1 MTTMVRR
8 ANRLLGLT
16 LALGCAYAVIG
27 AVTAFAA
34 VAPTGMICTNGPNFT
49 LRATTGHIDTPD
61 GNTVL
66 MWSYANQAPGSL
78 TFQLPSP
85 VLCVNQGDTVT
96 ITLNNTLSEPT
107 SIVFPG
113 QTGVTSTGSPGLFTN
128 EAPAG
133 GSATYTFTASEPG
146 TYLYESG
153 TSPEK
158 QVEMGLYGALVVRPA
173 GHPDWVYADSSTKFN
188 TSREYLVLIHDID
201 PDLHHNV
208 ELGLPYDFP
217 ALHFR
222 YWTVNGRM
230 FPDTI
235 ANNGASWL
243 ANEPYGS
250 LVRTK
255 PFDPVLN
262 PLPAAVRIVN
272 AGLANHP
279 FHPHGFHLRVIARD
293 GRMIKTPSGADGS
306 TEHFG
311 DTVAAGSAQDALFTY
326 VDKDKFCSGTS
337 CTAAGYSS
345 SNALPLTLPN
355 YRDLFFKDA
364 QTFYSGSPY
373 LGVKDTLPVGVISY
387 NVCGEFYFPWHSHA
401 LNEFV
406 NYDVPFGGLATL
418 LRVDPLP
425 GCTSFPTQVKIIAT
439 PPNTT
444 PVSGSLGSGTFSNL
458 SLDDT
463 SYYAVKSTATA
474 IGPVPNSFKADWYAG
489 FTGVA
494 TGASNL
500 RVSVKDK
507 CSLTACTQS
516 ILVWNWRTK
525 LWVPLD
531 ARSVGTTDVAVNDLA
546 VPAGPSAGK
555 WSDYIG
561 TGQQIGQVQV
571 RVYNQAAGVFTES
584 GNFMKLV
591 YDAP

>member
-1 MTTMVRR
+1 
-8 ANRLLGLT
+8 LLGLT
-16 LALGCAYAVIG
+16 LALGAAYAVLG

-34 VAPTGMICTNGPNFT
+34 VPPTGMICTNGTAGPNFT

-66 MWSYANQAPGSL
+66 MWSYANDVAGNLP
-78 TFQLPSP
+78 FQLPSP
-85 VLCVNQGDTVT
+85 VLCVNQGDVVT
-96 ITLNNTLSEPT
+96 ITLNNSLTEPT

-113 QTGVTSTGSPGLFTN
+113 QTGVTSTGSAGLFTN

-158 QVEMGLYGALVVRPA
+158 QVEMGLYGALVVRPT
-173 GHPDWVYADSSTKFN
+173 GHANWAYNNPTTQFN
-188 TSREYLVLIHDID
+188 PAREYLVLIHDID
-201 PDLHHNV
+201 PDLHHSV
-208 ELGLPYDFP
+208 ELGLPYNFP

-235 ANNGASWL
+235 ANNGVSWL
-243 ANEPYGS
+243 ASEPYGS
-250 LVRTK
+250 LVRVK
-255 PFDPVLN
+255 PYDPVLN
-262 PLPAAVRIVN
+262 PLPALVRIVN

-293 GRMIKTPSGADGS
+293 GRMILTPSGGDGS
-306 TEHFG
+306 TERFG

-337 CTAAGYSS
+337 CTAAGYSV
-345 SNALPLTLPN
+345 SNPIPVTLPN
-355 YRDLFFKDA
+355 YHDLFFKDA
-364 QTFYSGSPY
+364 QTYYSGSPY
-373 LGVKDTLPVGVISY
+373 LGVKGILPTLVTSY

-406 NYDVPFGGLATL
+406 NFDVPFGGLATL

-425 GCTSFPTQVKIIAT
+425 GCTAFPTLTKIIPT

-444 PVSGSLGSGTFSNL
+444 PVSGSLAPGGGSYANL
-458 SLDDT
+458 SGDDAL
-463 SYYAVKSTATA
+463 YYSVASTTTA
-474 IGPVPNSFKADWYAG
+474 IGPAPNSFKADWYGG
-489 FTGVA
+489 FSGVA
-494 TGASNL
+494 TGAANL
-500 RVSVKDK
+500 KVTFKGK
-507 CSLTACTQS
+507 CNVANCTQ
-516 ILVWNWRTK
+516 IVYVWNWKTK
-525 LWVPLD
+525 LWVQLD
-531 ARSVGTTDVAVNDLA
+531 SRTVGTTDVTVDSVA
-546 VPAGPSAGK
+546 VPANLAGK
-555 WSDYIG
+555 WSDYVG
-561 TGQQIGQVQV
+561 TGAQIGQVQV
-571 RVYNQAAGVFTES
+571 RVYNSRAAGIFTES